1 MLFFHYLNNK
11 TKYLNSYRDT
21 LYFQKQYDDRTSI
34 NTLLRFLFS
43 TRNYDI
49 ILP

>member
-11 TKYLNSYRDT
+11 TKYLNSHRNT

-34 NTLLRFLFS
+34 ITEIFIFHQKL
-43 TRNYDI
+43 
-49 ILP
+49 